1 MCIAY
6 AMRMIVDRHP
16 PHASAALLGY
26 GVWILVAG
34 YAFIWFYWQ
43 GANWARVSVMIVS
56 LVTIADLANWNDTQP
71 VVSLEHAQLVSD
83 AVLGLFL
90 LYWLNTSRIRA
101 WFRDDPDSQPAS
113 PV

>member
-26 GVWILVAG
+26 GVGILAG

-56 LVTIADLANWNDTQP
+56 LVVIADLANWNDTRLGV
-71 VVSLEHAQLVSD
+71 VVSLKHAQLVSD
-83 AVLGLFL
+83 AVL
-90 LYWLNTSRIRA
+90 
-101 WFRDDPDSQPAS
+101 
-113 PV
+113 